1 MKLLRKARATKPKV
15 TVGDTT
21 KLILN
26 INALKEKGAI
36 KTTPNGVFYT
46 FPEIIKAGARP
57 DLFAK
62 NLFTYARHCKLIKQG
77 QTLYIRDIEE
87 NDLLCQYSVK
97 HGYVSAS

>member
-1 MKLLRKARATKPKV
+1 MKLLRKSRTPKPKV
-15 TVGDTT
+15 TIGDTT
-21 KLILN
+21 KLILS
-26 INALKEKGAI
+26 IDAMKQKGAI

-46 FPEIIKAGARP
+46 FPELIKAGSSP

-87 NDLLCQYSVK
+87 NDLLCQFNVK
-97 HGYVSAS
+97 NGYVPA